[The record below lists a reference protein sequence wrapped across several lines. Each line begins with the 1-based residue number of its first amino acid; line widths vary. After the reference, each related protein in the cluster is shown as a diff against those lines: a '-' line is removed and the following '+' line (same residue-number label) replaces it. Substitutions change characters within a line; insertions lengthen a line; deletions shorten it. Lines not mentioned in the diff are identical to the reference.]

1 MKIRIASYN
10 VENLFH
16 RTAILNLPDSQQ
28 IDALLEQVRQLQQL
42 LEQPQYDDALKDKV
56 FRLSIVL
63 RPYIDIR
70 TDAGTLGRWKKEE
83 AGTGFRINKSCRGRG
98 DWIGEIVF
106 KSQEFSSQ
114 QRKNTGKIITLLNAD
129 ILCAVEVENMDVLR
143 DFNSQV
149 LGKKKFNQF
158 VMIDSPN
165 DPRGIDVACLTRYRI
180 SQLRT
185 HIFDAGK
192 QFDPVFS
199 RDCLEV
205 TLDACL
211 KQPIYIL
218 CNHFKSQSGQTE
230 EERQRGAQKR
240 RDQSERVAE
249 IVQQTYDLKKDYV
262 VILGDLNEDSS
273 NPWQSLAPLFSLPD
287 LHPVIDPERPEKERY
302 TYYFSGGKKG
312 ARLNQLD
319 YIFLSAPLHQAVV
332 AWGIER
338 RGIYNIDKIAA
349 KEGAE
354 PVIPLPEVTSWDTA
368 ASDHA
373 ALWVEVDIT

>member
-16 RTAILNLPDSQQ
+16 RSAILNLPDSQQ
-28 IDALLEQVRQLQQL
+28 IDALLEQVRQLLQL
-42 LEQPQYDDALKDKV
+42 LEQPQYDEALKDKV
-56 FRLSIVL
+56 FRLSIAL

-114 QRKNTGKIITLLNAD
+114 QRKNTGKVITLLNAD

>member
-354 PVIPLPEVTSWDTA
+354 PVIPLPEVTS
-368 ASDHA
+368 
-373 ALWVEVDIT
+373 

>member
-42 LEQPQYDDALKDKV
+42 LEQPQYDEALKDKV
-56 FRLSIVL
+56 FRLSIAL

-114 QRKNTGKIITLLNAD
+114 QRKNTGKVITLINAD

-180 SQLRT
+180 VQLRT

-205 TLDACL
+205 TLDAGL

-332 AWGIER
+332 EWGVER

-354 PVIPLPEVTSWDTA
+354 PVTPLPEVTSLDTA